1 LQRPYQINTI
11 GNLKDISIELYL
23 ASISKQMEV
32 MQLKKYIYKIKNMKY
47 PTLLVA
53 ALATISITSCIE
65 QTSQKA
71 EEKQTPQQAAEAF
84 SNAYET
90 NDWETAKKNATA
102 HGIDQLE
109 IAESSLFNIFDDLV
123 ILGTNVNQT
132 DRRIIENVNAEIT
145 YECTVTF
152 TNKETAVYKLVQ
164 EGEFWKVDFEL
175 PKEEHIL
182 DKITDMVDKS
192 YGDEINAAID
202 NVIDKGINMAKD
214 SLLNAIG
221 F

>member
-1 LQRPYQINTI
+1 
-11 GNLKDISIELYL
+11 
-23 ASISKQMEV
+23 
-32 MQLKKYIYKIKNMKY
+32 MKSTTLFIAALI
-47 PTLLVA
+47 TLLF
-53 ALATISITSCIE
+53 TSCVE
-65 QTSQKA
+65 Q
-71 EEKQTPQQAAEAF
+71 QTPQQAVEAF

-175 PKEEHIL
+175 SKGEQIL
-182 DKITDMVDKS
+182 NNITDFVDETV
-192 YGDEINAAID
+192 GDEINNAVDQAL
-202 NVIDKGINMAKD
+202 DKGIDMAKD